1 MMGRPPMHLVVLASV
16 AWPHEEFAWSPQ
28 QKEVQR
34 KVDVKRQQTP
44 LGLRKQALPD
54 FLFAGRDMANPNHR
68 PAKPQSFPRSS
79 PLEPNVGK
87 GITRLKDCPEW

>member
-1 MMGRPPMHLVVLASV
+1 MVMGRPPMHLVVLASV

-54 FLFAGRDMANPNHR
+54 FLLSPFRWAGHG
-68 PAKPQSFPRSS
+68 KPKPSPRKTSKLS
-79 PLEPNVGK
+79 EVVSTGA
-87 GITRLKDCPEW
+87 